1 MLAFTGSS
9 CAAEFKVLR
18 RKMKMRG
25 KKERYNV
32 KQWGLSSACGAA
44 TMRVLPS
51 TARVYRSWLWPAR
64 RCLSARRCAA
74 TRGSARRGRG
84 THRAISRDGPLRP
97 VAPRCAPLRPAAR
110 RYTPLRP
117 LVYRRNVA
125 PDAPR
130 DDTTRRATPRY
141 ARTCPP
147 FFLVPHGAPP
157 RPVKPRCARCAPLHP
172 TPLVRLDIP
181 PPSRQPRL
189 GDAPRYP
196 ATL

>member
-1 MLAFTGSS
+1 
-9 CAAEFKVLR
+9 
-18 RKMKMRG
+18 
-25 KKERYNV
+25 
-32 KQWGLSSACGAA
+32 
-44 TMRVLPS
+44 MRVLPS

-64 RCLSARRCAA
+64 RCLSSRRCAA

-141 ARTCPP
+141 ARTCPL
-147 FFLVPHGAPP
+147 FFVVPHGAPP

-181 PPSRQPRL
+181 PPPLAATAARRC
-189 GDAPRYP
+189 APLSRYP
-196 ATL
+196 ITPTMACCVLRRPLRR